1 MKQKHGPAG
10 SRDKSSFCVVSSR
23 LGLKRQLMNPERLG
37 GICLESSVHQ
47 LCGTLGKVACQTV
60 AGGRRGNLHSFP
72 VEVEAL
78 ERVSPCHVRPAVGR
92 GGTRLL
98 PGLLPPLVHPHF
110 LLTPG
115 GPLVGALPACLRS
128 SPALAVPSSPPG
140 PRPKLGKYASC
151 SRRATL
157 RDLGWLG
164 LCVPSALVWA
174 VVHPALHVHPVCVRT
189 CAWKQED
196 SSEKEWTKTPAAMVP
211 AFRLM
216 DGKGCSRAGSCT
228 PVLWTISLGRGWG

>member
-10 SRDKSSFCVVSSR
+10 SRDKSSFCLVSSR
-23 LGLKRQLMNPERLG
+23 LWLKRQLMSPERLG

-47 LCGTLGKVACQTV
+47 LCVTLGKLACQTA

-72 VEVEAL
+72 EEVEAL
-78 ERVSPCHVRPAVGR
+78 ARVSPRHVRPAVGR

-115 GPLVGALPACLRS
+115 GPLVGALPACMRS
-128 SPALAVPSSPPG
+128 TPVLAVPSSPPG
-140 PRPKLGKYASC
+140 PRPKLGEYASR

-164 LCVPSALVWA
+164 LCLPSALGWA
-174 VVHPALHVHPVCVRT
+174 VVHPALRVHPYVSGRVLGSRRTVVRRNGQRPLQPW
-189 CAWKQED
+189 CQRSD
-196 SSEKEWTKTPAAMVP
+196 
-211 AFRLM
+211 
-216 DGKGCSRAGSCT
+216 
-228 PVLWTISLGRGWG
+228 

>member
-1 MKQKHGPAG
+1 
-10 SRDKSSFCVVSSR
+10 
-23 LGLKRQLMNPERLG
+23 MNPERLG

-47 LCGTLGKVACQTV
+47 LCVTLGKLACQTA

-78 ERVSPCHVRPAVGR
+78 ERVSPHVRPEVER

-128 SPALAVPSSPPG
+128 SPPALAIPSSPPG
-140 PRPKLGKYASC
+140 PRPKLGEYA
-151 SRRATL
+151 L
-157 RDLGWLG
+157 D
-164 LCVPSALVWA
+164 
-174 VVHPALHVHPVCVRT
+174 
-189 CAWKQED
+189 
-196 SSEKEWTKTPAAMVP
+196 
-211 AFRLM
+211 
-216 DGKGCSRAGSCT
+216 
-228 PVLWTISLGRGWG
+228 